1 MPKDLNVEIVVERS
15 LSRLGRGLTLLV
27 GMKDEIE
34 EVRKSSNGELFQRM
48 MLKRKLLKLL
58 KVVNL

>member
-1 MPKDLNVEIVVERS
+1 MPKDLNVEIVVERN

-48 MLKRKLLKLL
+48 MLKRKLLKLC
-58 KVVNL
+58 

>member
-1 MPKDLNVEIVVERS
+1 MLKYLNVEIVVEGN

>member
-1 MPKDLNVEIVVERS
+1 MPKDLNVEIVVERN

-48 MLKRKLLKLL
+48 MLKRKLLKL
-58 KVVNL
+58 VES

>member
-1 MPKDLNVEIVVERS
+1 MPKDLNVEVVVERN
-15 LSRLGRGLTLLV
+15 LSRLGRGLLLLV

-58 KVVNL
+58 KVVNW

>member
-1 MPKDLNVEIVVERS
+1 MPKDLDVEIVVERN

-48 MLKRKLLKLL
+48 MLKRKLLK
-58 KVVNL
+58 VVES

>member
-1 MPKDLNVEIVVERS
+1 MPKDLNIEIVVERN
-15 LSRLGRGLTLLV
+15 LSRLGRGLLLLV

-48 MLKRKLLKLL
+48 MLKRKLLK
-58 KVVNL
+58 VVNC

>member
-1 MPKDLNVEIVVERS
+1 MPKDLNVEIVVERN
-15 LSRLGRGLTLLV
+15 LSRLGRGLILLV

-48 MLKRKLLKLL
+48 MLKR
-58 KVVNL
+58 

>member
-1 MPKDLNVEIVVERS
+1 MPKDLNVEIVVERN

-48 MLKRKLLKLL
+48 MLKRKLLKL
-58 KVVNL
+58 VCS

>member
-1 MPKDLNVEIVVERS
+1 MPKDLNIEIEVERN

-34 EVRKSSNGELFQRM
+34 ELRKSSNGELFQRM
-48 MLKRKLLKLL
+48 MLKRKLLKL
-58 KVVNL
+58 VES

>member
-1 MPKDLNVEIVVERS
+1 MPKDLNVEIVVERN

-34 EVRKSSNGELFQRM
+34 EMRKSSKGELFQRM
-48 MLKRKLLKLL
+48 MLKRKLLKL
-58 KVVNL
+58 VES

>member
-1 MPKDLNVEIVVERS
+1 MPKDLNVEIVVERN

-34 EVRKSSNGELFQRM
+34 EVRKIQNSNGELFQRM
-48 MLKRKLLKLL
+48 MLKR
-58 KVVNL
+58 

>member
-1 MPKDLNVEIVVERS
+1 MPKDLNVEIVVERN

-58 KVVNL
+58 KVVDW

>member
-1 MPKDLNVEIVVERS
+1 MLKYLNVEIVVEGN

-48 MLKRKLLKLL
+48 MLKKKLLKLL
-58 KVVNL
+58 KVVNW

>member
-1 MPKDLNVEIVVERS
+1 MPKDLNVEIVVERN

-34 EVRKSSNGELFQRM
+34 EVRKSSNGELFQGM
-48 MLKRKLLKLL
+48 MLKR
-58 KVVNL
+58 

>member
-1 MPKDLNVEIVVERS
+1 MAKDLNVEIVVERN

-48 MLKRKLLKLL
+48 MLKRKLLK
-58 KVVNL
+58 VVES

>member
-1 MPKDLNVEIVVERS
+1 MPKDLNVEIVVERN

-58 KVVNL
+58 KVVNW